1 MCLKYGFTVHGEW
14 FVNRERILRYQIRR
28 PTDEDETLE
37 EPGSAEDR
45 EEATIGTR
53 ALMYFPPPLN
63 DHYAGSTESYNSS
76 KYV

>member
-1 MCLKYGFTVHGEW
+1 MNMRRSWCYCATVYRWNAPHAD
-14 FVNRERILRYQIRR
+14 QIRAS
-28 PTDEDETLE
+28 TDEDETPG

-63 DHYAGSTESYNSS
+63 DHYAGITESYNSS